1 MNAELWQMGAIPV
14 HLERRF
20 EQGWASRFRP
30 HTVAVASKNVGA
42 QSKLPHSIEASTA
55 PGKIGKAPVF
65 DRADLA
71 PEI

>member
-1 MNAELWQMGAIPV
+1 MGAIPV

-20 EQGWASRFRP
+20 EQKWASRFRP
-30 HTVAVASKNVGA
+30 QTGAVASKNVGT
-42 QSKLPHSIEASTA
+42 QSKLPHSKEANTGL
-55 PGKIGKAPVF
+55 GKTGKTPVC